1 MRAYDFVLADYG
13 PIILS
18 KNLVQVDFDN
28 VDEFAQ
34 YVGEESASFFR
45 GKDYFYYEPG
55 SAIFNSQDESVT
67 WDSVG
72 AMPELDALMERVPE
86 LSEKKADPYSLLDE
100 AQSME
105 LALTN
110 LQYRLI
116 GLLRVTDPFL
126 LPDSILSDLEQIT
139 LIDWRNAC
147 RAYVKGVTTFDEAT
161 NPNFP
166 VLDTSVLSKMAE
178 EEPFVEEAVKSNNG
192 KGYGKDNNPG
202 HGNNGKGNNGKG
214 NN

>member
-28 VDEFAQ
+28 VDDFAK

-45 GKDYFYYEPG
+45 GKDYFYYESG
-55 SAIFNSQDESVT
+55 SAILDSQDTSVT

-86 LSEKKADPYSLLDE
+86 LAEKKADPYFMLDE
-100 AQSME
+100 AQSLE
-105 LALTN
+105 LSKTN
-110 LQYRLI
+110 LQYSLI
-116 GLLRVTDPFL
+116 GLLRATDPFL
-126 LPDSILSDLEQIT
+126 LPDSILSDLEQIA
-139 LIDWRNAC
+139 LIEWRNAC
-147 RAYVKGVTTFDEAT
+147 RDYVKGVTTFEEAT
-161 NPNFP
+161 NPTFP
-166 VLDTSVLSKMAE
+166 VLDPSVLSRMAE
-178 EEPFVEEAVKSNNG
+178 EEPFVEEAVKSSNG

-202 HGNNGKGNNGKG
+202 KGNNGKG

>member
-86 LSEKKADPYSLLDE
+86 LAEQKADPYFLLDE
-100 AQSME
+100 AQSLE
-105 LALTN
+105 LAQTN

-126 LPDSILSDLEQIT
+126 LPDSILSDLEQIA
-139 LIDWRNAC
+139 LIEWRNAC
-147 RAYVKGVTTFDEAT
+147 RDYVKGVTTFDEAT

-166 VLDTSVLSKMAE
+166 VLDTSVLNRMAE
-178 EEPFVEEAVKSNNG
+178 EEPFVEEAVKSSNG

-202 HGNNGKGNNGKG
+202 HGNNGKGNN
-214 NN
+214 